1 MEQALDVYALP
12 PSDEEP
18 TVCMDEASKQLLEGL
33 HEASPAAPGRAARE
47 DYHYERR
54 GVRAI
59 SLSFDPDR
67 NWRRV
72 SCRESRTR
80 LDRAHEVR
88 RLLEEDDPKAR
99 KVRLVCDNLNT
110 HTIAAP
116 YAAFPAEEAHRLARR
131 LEIVHTPRHGE
142 LAEHGGD
149 RAVGAG
155 AAVPGA
161 ADRRPG
167 GVGLGVRGVGARP
180 ERRGRSGD
188 LEVYDGGRPGQAEA
202 SLPTN
207 LE

>member
-131 LEIVHTPRHGE
+131 LEIVHTPRHGSWLNMAEIELSALARQCLERRIAGPEE
-142 LAEHGGD
+142 LASECAAWE
-149 RAVGAG
+149 RARN
-155 AAVPGA
+155 AA
-161 ADRRPG
+161 
-167 GVGLGVRGVGARP
+167 
-180 ERRGRSGD
+180 
-188 LEVYDGGRPGQAEA
+188 GGRVIWKFTTADA
-202 SLPTN
+202 RVKLRH
-207 LE
+207 L